1 MGDEQR
7 VNESDGNMPTC
18 GHNLSLSPIGKCQPL
33 PMVLKLL
40 AVYSK
45 IARLLHSFGHTH
57 LRRHDQHAVLL
68 LNWRTI
74 LAGKLFL
81 VGEHLEVSAHQFGT
95 L

>member
-1 MGDEQR
+1 MGANQR

-33 PMVLKLL
+33 PVVLKLL
-40 AVYSK
+40 AAFSQF
-45 IARLLHSFGHTH
+45 ARLLHLFVHTH

-68 LNWRTI
+68 LKRLTI
-74 LAGKLFL
+74 LAGELLL